1 MMGEIIMDPN
11 AKLEKIRA
19 TYEPLRVMLEDT
31 AGEDTEMVQ
40 ELLDSIE
47 ALDEWLSKGG
57 FLPKDWQR

>member
-11 AKLEKIRA
+11 ATLEKIRA